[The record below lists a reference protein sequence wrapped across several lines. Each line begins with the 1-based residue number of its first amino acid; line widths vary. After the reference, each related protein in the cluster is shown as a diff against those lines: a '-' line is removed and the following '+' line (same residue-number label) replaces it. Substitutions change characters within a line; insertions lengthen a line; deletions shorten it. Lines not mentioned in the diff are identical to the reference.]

1 MKTTIEID
9 PALLKSARK
18 ALGTK
23 TIKGTVDAGLRA
35 AVRHRQLQ
43 TLADALGTISLDLT
57 PEQLRRHRGKRTAHA
72 PR

>member
-9 PALLKSARK
+9 PALLKSARI

-23 TIKGTVDAGLRA
+23 TIKGTVDASLRA

-43 TLADALGTISLDLT
+43 ALADALGTIPLDLT
-57 PEQLRRHRGKRTAHA
+57 PEQLRSNRGKRTAHA